1 MDTSKMT
8 KDERICWEIY
18 RDLYDNAEP
27 KANFD
32 ELVAN
37 AKINERK
44 EKEIPYNDYEIDG
57 ELFDEI
63 FEKHMKKNKISKR
76 QEKAFRFEIYLGCSP
91 KTKRSN
97 DEVIS

>member
-1 MDTSKMT
+1 MT

-37 AKINERK
+37 AKINERGQ
-44 EKEIPYNDYEIDG
+44 KEIPYTDYQINSD
-57 ELFDEI
+57 LFDEI
-63 FEKHMKKNKISKR
+63 FEKHMKKNKIPQR
-76 QEKAFRFEIYLGCSP
+76 TQRAFRFEIYLGCGPS
-91 KTKRSN
+91 TKISD
-97 DEVIS
+97 DETIS